1 METTVIPDHTPRH
14 NHGDAGR
21 LAVDAQHL
29 VESLRDAKAVK
40 LVFGNH
46 SEVSLPEPAFEVLIK
61 VLKQLAKG
69 KKVSVVPVDAEI
81 TTQQA
86 ADLLVVSR
94 PFLIGLLDAGRIPYR
109 KVGTKRR
116 LLAADVLAYKAK
128 EDKRRDTCLD
138 ELAAEAQRLGLY

>member
-1 METTVIPDHTPRH
+1 MATAAIPNHTPRRD
-14 NHGDAGR
+14 HGAAGR
-21 LAVDAQHL
+21 LAVDAQNL
-29 VESLRDAKAVK
+29 VEALGDAKTAK

-46 SEVSLPEPAFEVLIK
+46 SEVPLPEPAFEVLVK

-69 KKVSVVPVDAEI
+69 KNVSVVPVDAEI

-86 ADLLVVSR
+86 ADLLLVSR
-94 PFLIGLLDAGRIPYR
+94 PFLIGLLDAGRIPFR

-116 LLAADVLAYKAK
+116 LLASDVLAYKAK
-128 EDKRRDTCLD
+128 DDKRRDACLD